1 MFWLFV
7 FWIIIYWWFKS
18 SWNCC
23 LYQEAINSI
32 SKETYGKVSK
42 ELISMLHQI
51 ENNVEYHH
59 SFMFDATVY
68 KIDDVRKREENE
80 RSK

>member
-1 MFWLFV
+1 M
-7 FWIIIYWWFKS
+7 ISQS
-18 SWNCC
+18 STQVLN
-23 LYQEAINSI
+23 
-32 SKETYGKVSK
+32 
-42 ELISMLHQI
+42 QI